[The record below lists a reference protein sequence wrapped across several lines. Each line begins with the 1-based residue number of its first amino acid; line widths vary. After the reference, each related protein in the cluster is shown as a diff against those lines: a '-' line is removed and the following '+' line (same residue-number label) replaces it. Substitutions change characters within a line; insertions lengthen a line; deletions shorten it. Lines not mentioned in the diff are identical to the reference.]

1 MLELK
6 KIVKEYKT
14 GDSWL
19 QALKGVSINFRKS
32 ELVAILGASGCGK
45 TTLLNII
52 GGLDHYTSGD
62 LIING
67 RSTKEY
73 NDHDWDT
80 YRNHSIG
87 FIFQSYNLIPH
98 QTVLANVELAL
109 TLSGVSK
116 GERRQKAINALEKVG
131 LKDQINKKPNQL
143 SGGQMQRV
151 AIARALVNNPEI
163 LLADEPTGALD
174 STTSIQIMDILKE
187 IAKDKL
193 VIMVTHNPDLANM
206 YATRIVKLVDG
217 KIIDDSNPYSDK
229 ELKENLKLETTK
241 AQKKTKSMSFFT
253 ALALSFNNLMTKK
266 GRTILTSFAGSIGI
280 IGIALILSVSSGVNN
295 YIDTVEQSTM
305 ASYPITITETS
316 FDLTS
321 AMNSYN
327 QDHKNVEIHE
337 GYITSNDMMLT
348 MIDSMYSMTTTNNLK
363 KFKEFI
369 EDPSCDIKKYT
380 TDIKYQYQTKLN
392 TYYEYTD
399 NYGKKS
405 HKKTYSNYT
414 EIYEEITQM
423 DMGSYSNYTSSSNS
437 AFSEIIGNEEF
448 LKSQYSLVYGTF
460 PKNKNQVLIVVDEN
474 NQISDMVLYAL
485 GLKNIDDAIEY
496 QKKLEDYNKDPINN
510 PKPTLPESTAY
521 SYETLCN
528 YKFKL
533 LLDSDYYVINDKGLI
548 EDQTSYKTNLNDR
561 LINLLDNT
569 ENVLEICGIVKP
581 SESATMG
588 NVTGGILY
596 TSELMPYLIN
606 QINNSDVVK
615 LQQDNPNRNMLLGT
629 EFKEKYT
636 ASDTDELTAAFMNLM
651 NNPSLLAK
659 IKASDLAELQ
669 KDPTNIE
676 LLVSF
681 ANKYLISSKETILE
695 QLGYVD
701 FSKPSGISLYPIDF
715 NSKDKIVSIIEDYN
729 KDVSKEDKIT
739 YTDMV
744 GLLLSSITIIVNAI
758 SYVLVAF
765 VSISLI
771 VSSIMIGIITYIS
784 VLERTKE
791 IGILRAIGAS
801 KKDVSRVFNAES
813 VTIGFAAG
821 MFGIIISLLLI
832 IPINIV
838 LHKLTSISYLSAS
851 LPVLG
856 AVILVLISVFLT
868 FIAGLIPSGIAAK
881 KDPVIALRTE

>member
-1 MLELK
+1 
-6 KIVKEYKT
+6 
-14 GDSWL
+14 
-19 QALKGVSINFRKS
+19 
-32 ELVAILGASGCGK
+32 
-45 TTLLNII
+45 
-52 GGLDHYTSGD
+52 
-62 LIING
+62 
-67 RSTKEY
+67 
-73 NDHDWDT
+73 
-80 YRNHSIG
+80 
-87 FIFQSYNLIPH
+87 
-98 QTVLANVELAL
+98 
-109 TLSGVSK
+109 
-116 GERRQKAINALEKVG
+116 
-131 LKDQINKKPNQL
+131 
-143 SGGQMQRV
+143 
-151 AIARALVNNPEI
+151 
-163 LLADEPTGALD
+163 
-174 STTSIQIMDILKE
+174 
-187 IAKDKL
+187 
-193 VIMVTHNPDLANM
+193 
-206 YATRIVKLVDG
+206 
-217 KIIDDSNPYSDK
+217 
-229 ELKENLKLETTK
+229 
-241 AQKKTKSMSFFT
+241 
-253 ALALSFNNLMTKK
+253 
-266 GRTILTSFAGSIGI
+266 
-280 IGIALILSVSSGVNN
+280 
-295 YIDTVEQSTM
+295 
-305 ASYPITITETS
+305 
-316 FDLTS
+316 
-321 AMNSYN
+321 
-327 QDHKNVEIHE
+327 
-337 GYITSNDMMLT
+337 
-348 MIDSMYSMTTTNNLK
+348 
-363 KFKEFI
+363 
-369 EDPSCDIKKYT
+369 
-380 TDIKYQYQTKLN
+380 
-392 TYYEYTD
+392 
-399 NYGKKS
+399 
-405 HKKTYSNYT
+405 
-414 EIYEEITQM
+414 
-423 DMGSYSNYTSSSNS
+423 
-437 AFSEIIGNEEF
+437 
-448 LKSQYSLVYGTF
+448 
-460 PKNKNQVLIVVDEN
+460 
-474 NQISDMVLYAL
+474 
-485 GLKNIDDAIEY
+485 
-496 QKKLEDYNKDPINN
+496 
-510 PKPTLPESTAY
+510 
-521 SYETLCN
+521 
-528 YKFKL
+528 
-533 LLDSDYYVINDKGLI
+533 
-548 EDQTSYKTNLNDR
+548 
-561 LINLLDNT
+561 
-569 ENVLEICGIVKP
+569 
-581 SESATMG
+581 MG